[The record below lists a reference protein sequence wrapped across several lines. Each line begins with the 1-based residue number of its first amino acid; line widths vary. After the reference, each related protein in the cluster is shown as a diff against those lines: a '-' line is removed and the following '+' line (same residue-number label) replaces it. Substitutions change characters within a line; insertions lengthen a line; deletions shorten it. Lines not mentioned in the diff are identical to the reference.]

1 MSYFLRPAVQADQAD
16 IRSLVLAG
24 KINPTGL
31 DWPRF
36 TVAESADGEV
46 IGCAQLKPHKDGS
59 VELAS
64 LAVREDCRG
73 QRIARALIEHFQQS
87 HADTLYLMCRSGL
100 GELYQKFGFTAL
112 EPEQM
117 PVYFRRISSLMS
129 VVQLL
134 RKSGEYLLVMKWESR
149 ENKTR
154 I

>member
-16 IRSLVLAG
+16 IRNLVLAG

-31 DWPRF
+31 DWSRF
-36 TVAESADGEV
+36 TVAESAAGEV
-46 IGCAQLKPHKDGS
+46 IGCAQLKTHKGGS

-73 QRIARALIEHFQQS
+73 QGIARDLIEHFQHS
-87 HADTLYLMCRSGL
+87 HDGTLYLMCRSGL
-100 GELYQKFGFTAL
+100 GELYHKFGFTAL

-117 PVYFRRISSLMS
+117 PAYFRRISSLMS

-134 RKSGEYLLVMKWESR
+134 RKSGEHLLVMRWAPQ